1 MNKLIKMDKYIDLI
15 IPRGGEGL
23 IRHISQNATIPVI
36 KHDKGLCHTYIDR
49 DANIN
54 DAIKIAINAKCQRTG
69 VCNAMETL
77 LVHIDIADRVLKRLK
92 EEFDK
97 FNTEL
102 RGCEQTIK
110 AIDVKLANE
119 EDFHTEYL
127 DNILSIKIVKD
138 VNEAIEHINT
148 HSSGHSEAIITE
160 NFSLHVSVGEV
171 VSIVGASGS
180 GKSTLFELITKNL
193 QPLKGE
199 IKSKKISQI
208 FQDPYTSFHPTYTI
222 KNQIEDVTSLK
233 GYEKIC
239 NSLELDISLLD
250 EKPHRL
256 SGGQLQRCSILRALL
271 MKPDLLL
278 ADEPTSALDNITQL
292 EVMKLL
298 VKFLDKVGILLIT
311 HDLDLASW
319 CSDKIIKLDE
329 NTF

>member
-1 MNKLIKMDKYIDLI
+1 MQESKKVLEVKNITFGYK
-15 IPRGGEGL
+15 
-23 IRHISQNATIPVI
+23 NAP
-36 KHDKGLCHTYIDR
+36 
-49 DANIN
+49 
-54 DAIKIAINAKCQRTG
+54 
-69 VCNAMETL
+69 L
-77 LVHIDIADRVLKRLK
+77 L
-92 EEFDK
+92 
-97 FNTEL
+97 
-102 RGCEQTIK
+102 
-110 AIDVKLANE
+110 
-119 EDFHTEYL
+119 Y
-127 DNILSIKIVKD
+127 KD
-138 VNEAIEHINT
+138 
-148 HSSGHSEAIITE
+148 
-160 NFSLHVSVGEV
+160 FSLHVSVGEV